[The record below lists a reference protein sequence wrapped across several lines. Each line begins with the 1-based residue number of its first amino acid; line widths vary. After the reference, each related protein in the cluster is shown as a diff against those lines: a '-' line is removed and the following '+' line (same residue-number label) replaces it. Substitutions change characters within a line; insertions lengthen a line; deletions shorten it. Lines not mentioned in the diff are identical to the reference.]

1 VVAAFTEN
9 AMLFPVTLV
18 MVGWIMQSRHGAE
31 QAILV
36 MTGAL
41 IALPGFALSIMTLYL
56 LAERTGVPAALAVCL
71 LMSLSWAAATLW
83 FRRVTGPRR
92 IGWKSA

>member
-1 VVAAFTEN
+1 
-9 AMLFPVTLV
+9 VTI
-18 MVGWIMQSRHGAE
+18 GWIMQSRYGAE

-41 IALPGFALSIMTLYL
+41 IALPGFGLSIMTLYL
-56 LAERTGVPAALAVCL
+56 LAERTGVPAALAICL

-83 FRRVTGPRR
+83 FRRMDWRWPAQNR
-92 IGWKSA
+92 KAA